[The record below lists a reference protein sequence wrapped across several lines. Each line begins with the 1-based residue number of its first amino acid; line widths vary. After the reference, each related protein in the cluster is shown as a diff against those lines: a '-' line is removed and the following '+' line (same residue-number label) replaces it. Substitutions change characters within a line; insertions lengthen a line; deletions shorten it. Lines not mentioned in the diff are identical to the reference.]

1 MDYPYV
7 RSSSKR
13 RVAVDG
19 VYVVNSSWVETGRL
33 TSPCTACWN
42 KIRSWVGWTFLD
54 VKKSKKSYPSFSQGM
69 LLLCSPIKGEISV
82 VFRNQGIQFG
92 LKIHHGVERSVKEQR
107 NMLIYWLFD
116 WLVIASYWN
125 NVSFQIQK
133 TFLQKQPVLTS
144 TRRRLPPLIVWDRQA
159 VSPITCQLWQTS
171 HSLQFEGLAEQCQM
185 IFQNSFEHPMV
196 PKTATTCISFHRCN
210 SHWFELEGYLRT
222 KRSQQNYIPQIS
234 KKKRT
239 EKNIISG
246 KSLAQHPSLWK
257 ILQFFQGILVTEST
271 SATSPQEKMPCISF
285 VEAMGPTG
293 CWVDKC
299 WQVDKISSILYML
312 GVVD

>member
-69 LLLCSPIKGEISV
+69 LLLCSPIKGKISV

-116 WLVIASYWN
+116 WLVIASSETTYLSRFKKPSYKSNQSLHQLGEDSLHWLFGIVRQCLRSPAN
-125 NVSFQIQK
+125 CDRHHIHSNLRASLNSVKWSFRIHLSIPWCQK
-133 TFLQKQPVLTS
+133 LQQLASHFTDA
-144 TRRRLPPLIVWDRQA
+144 T
-159 VSPITCQLWQTS
+159 PI
-171 HSLQFEGLAEQCQM
+171 GL
-185 IFQNSFEHPMV
+185 NW
-196 PKTATTCISFHRCN
+196 R
-210 SHWFELEGYLRT
+210 
-222 KRSQQNYIPQIS
+222 
-234 KKKRT
+234 
-239 EKNIISG
+239 
-246 KSLAQHPSLWK
+246 
-257 ILQFFQGILVTEST
+257 GI
-271 SATSPQEKMPCISF
+271 
-285 VEAMGPTG
+285 
-293 CWVDKC
+293 
-299 WQVDKISSILYML
+299 
-312 GVVD
+312 